1 MQCQCKGIHD
11 MPPMNGQASGLCPIC
26 HQFKLVERPRD
37 RPDQPAQPMLFS
49 TPLKSGS
56 IDPMDDSQSPG
67 IMADSPDAAQL
78 PSFAAGGGIPC
89 GLAAMVDESDEDE
102 EDEELN

>member
-1 MQCQCKGIHD
+1 
-11 MPPMNGQASGLCPIC
+11 
-26 HQFKLVERPRD
+26 
-37 RPDQPAQPMLFS
+37 
-49 TPLKSGS
+49 
-56 IDPMDDSQSPG
+56 MDDSQSPG